1 MPCATESPAFES
13 QPDASNLEEI
23 NPVSALTLA
32 CSPEASWLCLA
43 MLLKDRIIVALD
55 TPSIEATIPFIRQ
68 LSPYVS
74 CFKIGLELM
83 TSVGAP
89 AAVREIHELGGFI
102 FFDGK
107 FNDIPNTIAGAS
119 RAVAALKVKM
129 FDVHAASGVE
139 GMRAAVANKGKSQ
152 VIAVTVL
159 TSIDETGCQHVFG
172 DSTQKKVLQFAH
184 DALSAGMD
192 GIVCSPQELRWLG
205 QDTALKSL
213 IRLTPGVRPAW
224 AGKGDQKRVL
234 TPKEAI
240 ELGATCLVI
249 GRPIT
254 QPPPEIGSPV
264 DAVKKI
270 WDEIAEVAK

>member
-1 MPCATESPAFES
+1 
-13 QPDASNLEEI
+13 
-23 NPVSALTLA
+23 
-32 CSPEASWLCLA
+32 

-55 TPSIEATIPFIRQ
+55 TPSLEATIPFIKQ

-89 AAVREIHELGGFI
+89 AAVRQIHDLGGSI

-129 FDVHAASGVE
+129 FDIHACTGVE
-139 GMRAAVANKGKSQ
+139 GMRAAVENKGKSQ

-159 TSIDETGCQHVFG
+159 TSFEESGCQHVFG
-172 DSTQKKVLQFAH
+172 DTPQNKVLQFAR
-184 DALSAGMD
+184 DAKLAGVD
-192 GIVCSPQELRWLG
+192 GIVCSPQELKWLA
-205 QDTALKSL
+205 QEPSLKGMTF
-213 IRLTPGVRPAW
+213 ITPGIRPTW
-224 AGKGDQKRVL
+224 AGKGDQKRIL

-240 ELGATCLVI
+240 ALGATHLVI

-264 DAVKKI
+264 DAVKAI
-270 WDEIAEVAK
+270 WKEIEEVAS

>member
-1 MPCATESPAFES
+1 
-13 QPDASNLEEI
+13 
-23 NPVSALTLA
+23 
-32 CSPEASWLCLA
+32 

-55 TPSIEATIPFIRQ
+55 TPSLEATIPFVRQ
-68 LSPYVS
+68 LSPYVA

-83 TSVGAP
+83 TSAGAP
-89 AAVREIHELGGFI
+89 VAVRQIHELGGSL

-129 FDVHAASGVE
+129 FDVHASSGVQ
-139 GMRAAVANKGKSQ
+139 GMRAAVQNKGKSQ

-159 TSIDETGCQHVFG
+159 TSFEEDSCRHIFG
-172 DSTQKKVLQFAH
+172 AGSQEKVLQFAR
-184 DALSAGMD
+184 DAKEAGVD
-192 GIVCSPQELRWLG
+192 GIVCSPQELKWLG
-205 QDTALKSL
+205 EDPSLNGL
-213 IRLTPGVRPAW
+213 IRITPGIRPVW

-240 ELGATCLVI
+240 ALGATHLVI

-254 QPPPEIGSPV
+254 EPPPEVGSPV
-264 DAVKKI
+264 DAVRKI
-270 WDEIAEVAK
+270 WEEIEEVCR